1 MNQVKDESAYAEN
14 LHLEDTTR
22 NLQQSRITV
31 QQYLEDDLIQQPVA
45 QNISDVK
52 HDITDEK

>member
-22 NLQQSRITV
+22 HLQQSRITV

-52 HDITDEK
+52 